1 MQPHAFGMQVM
12 HLKAE
17 RDVLQVLNHPFI
29 VRMVGS
35 FQDTMSVYFVMEY
48 VCGGEFFRHLKARG
62 RWVQFY

>member
-1 MQPHAFGMQVM
+1 MQVM

-35 FQDTMSVYFVMEY
+35 FQDNASVYFVMEF

-62 RWVQFY
+62 R